1 MKLYIGEQIKTLRK
15 EKGLTQEQLA
25 DALGVSYQSVSR
37 WELGVCYPD
46 MELLPAIANL
56 FGVSIDELLANDP
69 ISKDSDIKLFYNEVN
84 TFGFASIEQLKFIE
98 EYVHKYPDNDRFAH
112 FLLNTMTHYVLR
124 NEGERA
130 VYMPQIVK
138 LFERLNGTVYREAAL
153 ENMVIVCDEE
163 DLDNWLKL
171 CSWTADCTRRG
182 YLVKRYN
189 YRDDTGK
196 ALVQQGIQMFE
207 GFAVQLDE
215 RFPDS
220 FGPARKAEYHRAVL
234 GTIRSFGD
242 GAVPDGWG
250 FFYAYKQ
257 MVLAACLFGDDK
269 YDEGWQAFEDAMSLY
284 TRLWNTNEEWLRL
297 GNALFAGLKIRKD
310 YTVICDEN
318 GNEHTICGSSYVDFC
333 YASSLYMLL
342 THPAYAWFDNVRDT
356 ARFKEVVAIVEEW
369 VNNEIG

>member
-69 ISKDSDIKLFYNEVN
+69 ISKDSDKKRFYDEVN

-112 FLLNTMTHYVLR
+112 ILLNTMTHYVLR

-138 LFERLNGTVYREAAL
+138 LFERLSDTVYREAAL

-189 YRDDTGK
+189 YRDDTER

-234 GTIRSFGD
+234 DTIRSFGN
-242 GAVPDGWG
+242 GSIPEGWG

-257 MVLAACLFGDDK
+257 MVLAACLFGDNK

-284 TRLWNTNEEWLRL
+284 TRLWNTNEEWLPL
-297 GNALFAGLKIRKD
+297 GNALFAGLKIHKD
-310 YTVICDEN
+310 YTAICDEY
-318 GNEHTICGSSYVDFC
+318 GNEHVICGSYYVDHC
-333 YASSLYMLL
+333 RASSLYMLL

-369 VNNEIG
+369 VNTEIE